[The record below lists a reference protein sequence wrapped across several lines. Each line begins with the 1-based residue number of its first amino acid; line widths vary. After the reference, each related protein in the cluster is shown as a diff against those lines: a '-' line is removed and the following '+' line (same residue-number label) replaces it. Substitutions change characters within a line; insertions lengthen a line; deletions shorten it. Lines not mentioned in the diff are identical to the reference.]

1 MPCHNKNKFLKKK
14 EKKGHQLQMFD
25 NDGMY
30 QCINLLNMLERRGYV
45 FNFGHMSIN

>member
-14 EKKGHQLQMFD
+14 KQKKGHQLQMFD

-30 QCINLLNMLERRGYV
+30 QCIIIIRIKLRYSTLGAI
-45 FNFGHMSIN
+45 F